1 MSKRRNHDAAFKAR
15 VALEA
20 LKGEKTAVELAT
32 AYGVHPTM
40 IHQWKKALLEGAQ
53 DIFERGVKKAAE
65 IDEEAIRDLHA
76 KIGELA
82 VANDFLSRKLK
93 PWTGK

>member
-20 LKGEKTAVELAT
+20 LKGEKTAAELAT

-40 IHQWKKALLEGAQ
+40 IHQWKKALL
-53 DIFERGVKKAAE
+53 
-65 IDEEAIRDLHA
+65 
-76 KIGELA
+76 
-82 VANDFLSRKLK
+82 
-93 PWTGK
+93 